1 MPDPAHSKTRATAA
15 IAASVL
21 TAGTGAAQA
30 AIPVHNAGG
39 LSSSSVQQNRAQRS
53 DRGVRP
59 SVQVEQGAA
68 INPARSQSITVSG
81 SGFLGEDV
89 EKHGIAV
96 YVSEYRKYP
105 LAALSRARAVTMTL
119 VPASDVHEGSF
130 STQLTLPAGI
140 LDPNQQYVVAT
151 AVVNPDLGY
160 SVEDTS
166 YNSWTPLEVQPADT
180 QDEPLNAQILSG
192 QLEIP
197 QEQNLIVYKAT
208 GLGDAQAFEIMTS
221 IYAVDEQG
229 NRHVLAASPARA
241 DVVNGTLLDGIEVP
255 GARLAVLQDV
265 HPDLH
270 YVLNVEIAPSASR
283 GLAAQSVEIPF
294 TNGWSVAETAT
305 AEPAAVQA
313 EEVEGQ
319 AGEAPVAL
327 SSEASEP
334 VAPSASGTPADEQD
348 PVLPETDPRRHYDLP
363 RNTKFDR
370 VRDASMDRAGEQE
383 SAEPTNHSSVA
394 VGARLRVEETAVP
407 ENDSEKTLTFTGEG
421 LEGSGSVA
429 LQVHALDSD
438 GRTVSEAIASG
449 DARVEDGAF
458 SAQLQVP
465 GNALKPGT
473 TYRVSA
479 VYEDSRGTVQIVT
492 GGFTVER
499 DGADASR
506 PSESLPAAQAEA
518 PATEKPDDGGST
530 GENPAEEGPSTAP
543 SDSAPAPAEES
554 APTEES
560 MESAPAATASEAPV
574 SAESASPKSAPVTEG
589 ATGGAT
595 DRAGQKPQK
604 ATASA
609 SKGERE
615 QLAVTGA
622 SGMLT
627 ISAVGSLSLVAGAFL
642 TRRGRRDVQLTSR
655 S

>member
-21 TAGTGAAQA
+21 TAGTSAAQA
-30 AIPVHNAGG
+30 AIPVHNAGD
-39 LSSSSVQQNRAQRS
+39 LSSSSIQQSRAQHS
-53 DRGVRP
+53 DRDVHP
-59 SVQVEQGAA
+59 SVQIEQGSA

-81 SGFLGEDV
+81 NGFLGEDV
-89 EKHGIAV
+89 ENHGIAV

-130 STQLTLPAGI
+130 STQLTLPAGT

-166 YNSWTPLEVQPADT
+166 YNSWVPLEVQPADT
-180 QDEPLNAQILSG
+180 QDEPLKAQILSG

-221 IYAVDEQG
+221 IYAIDEQG

-265 HPDLH
+265 HPDVR

-283 GLAAQSVEIPF
+283 ALAVQSVEIPF
-294 TNGWSVAETAT
+294 TNGWNVAETAT
-305 AEPAAVQA
+305 AEPAAV
-313 EEVEGQ
+313 
-319 AGEAPVAL
+319 
-327 SSEASEP
+327 
-334 VAPSASGTPADEQD
+334 PADEQD

-363 RNTKFDR
+363 RNTQFDR
-370 VRDASMDRAGEQE
+370 VRDASTGRPGEQE
-383 SAEPTNHSSVA
+383 AADSTNHSSVA
-394 VGARLRVEETAVP
+394 AGARLRVEETAVP
-407 ENDSEKTLTFTGEG
+407 ENDMEKTLTFTGEG
-421 LEGSGSVA
+421 FEGSGSVA
-429 LQVHALDSD
+429 LQVYALGSD
-438 GRTVSEAIASG
+438 GQTVGDAVASG
-449 DARVEDGAF
+449 DARVEDGSF
-458 SAQLQVP
+458 SAHLQVP
-465 GNALKPGT
+465 GSALKPGT

-499 DGADASR
+499 DGVDASR
-506 PSESLPAAQAEA
+506 PSDSLPAERVEA
-518 PATEKPDDGGST
+518 PATEKPADKK
-530 GENPAEEGPSTAP
+530 PSVTP
-543 SDSAPAPAEES
+543 S
-554 APTEES
+554 
-560 MESAPAATASEAPV
+560 ESAPASATESKEPAPVASASEAPA
-574 SAESASPKSAPVTEG
+574 SAESASSAPASV
-589 ATGGAT
+589 ATHVAEH
-595 DRAGQKPQK
+595 AGQKSQK
-604 ATASA
+604 VAGPTQ
-609 SKGERE
+609 KGEPE
-615 QLAVTGA
+615 QLAATGA
-622 SGMLT
+622 SGMLV
-627 ISAVGSLSLVAGAFL
+627 ISAVGSLSLAAGVFL
-642 TRRGRRDVQLTSR
+642 TRRGHRDVRLTSR

>member
-39 LSSSSVQQNRAQRS
+39 LSSSNVQQNRAQHS
-53 DRGVRP
+53 DRDVRP

-119 VPASDVHEGSF
+119 VPVSDVHEGSF

-265 HPDLH
+265 HPDLR

-283 GLAAQSVEIPF
+283 GLVAQSVEIPF
-294 TNGWSVAETAT
+294 TNGWSVAETAA
-305 AEPAAVQA
+305 AEPADEEAEEVGAQA
-313 EEVEGQ
+313 EETPAAPRPATSEP
-319 AGEAPVAL
+319 EA
-327 SSEASEP
+327 SEASI
-334 VAPSASGTPADEQD
+334 VPAEEQD

-363 RNTKFDR
+363 RNTQFDR
-370 VRDASMDRAGEQE
+370 VRDASADRAEEQE
-383 SAEPTNHSSVA
+383 SAESTNHSSLA

-421 LEGSGSVA
+421 LEGSGPVA
-429 LQVHALDSD
+429 LQVHALDSN
-438 GRTVSEAIASG
+438 GRTAGEAIASG
-449 DARVEDGAF
+449 DARVEDGSF

-499 DGADASR
+499 DGVDASR
-506 PSESLPAAQAEA
+506 PSESLPAEQTEA
-518 PATEKPDDGGST
+518 PATEESSYGDSAAEKPT
-530 GENPAEEGPSTAP
+530 EEKPSVTP
-543 SDSAPAPAEES
+543 SDSAPAPVEESKES
-554 APTEES
+554 APV
-560 MESAPAATASEAPV
+560 AVASEAPV
-574 SAESASPKSAPVTEG
+574 SYESASPKSAPVTEG

-622 SGMLT
+622 SGILT

>member
-39 LSSSSVQQNRAQRS
+39 LSSSNVQQNRAQHS
-53 DRGVRP
+53 DRDVRP

-119 VPASDVHEGSF
+119 VPVSDVHEGSF

-265 HPDLH
+265 HPDLR

-294 TNGWSVAETAT
+294 TNGWSVAETAV
-305 AEPAAVQA
+305 AEPADEEVEAQA
-313 EEVEGQ
+313 EETPAAPRPATSEP
-319 AGEAPVAL
+319 EA
-327 SSEASEP
+327 SEASI
-334 VAPSASGTPADEQD
+334 VPAEEQD

-363 RNTKFDR
+363 RNTQFDR
-370 VRDASMDRAGEQE
+370 VRDASADRAEEQE
-383 SAEPTNHSSVA
+383 SAESTNHSSVA

-421 LEGSGSVA
+421 LEGSGPVV
-429 LQVHALDSD
+429 LQVYALDSN
-438 GRTVSEAIASG
+438 GRTAGEAIASG
-449 DARVEDGAF
+449 DARVEDGSF

-499 DGADASR
+499 DGVDASR
-506 PSESLPAAQAEA
+506 PSDSLPAEQTEA
-518 PATEKPDDGGST
+518 PATEEPSYGDSAAEKPT
-530 GENPAEEGPSTAP
+530 EEKPSVTP

-554 APTEES
+554 K
-560 MESAPAATASEAPV
+560 ESAPVAVASEAPV
-574 SAESASPKSAPVTEG
+574 SAESASHESAPVTED
-589 ATGGAT
+589 A
-595 DRAGQKPQK
+595 
-604 ATASA
+604 
-609 SKGERE
+609 
-615 QLAVTGA
+615 
-622 SGMLT
+622 
-627 ISAVGSLSLVAGAFL
+627 
-642 TRRGRRDVQLTSR
+642 TRRGYRPCRTEASEGYGFGLQG
-655 S
+655 

>member
-39 LSSSSVQQNRAQRS
+39 LSSSNVQQNRAQHS
-53 DRGVRP
+53 DRDVRP

-119 VPASDVHEGSF
+119 VPVSDVHEGSF

-265 HPDLH
+265 HPDLR

-294 TNGWSVAETAT
+294 TNGWSVAETAV
-305 AEPAAVQA
+305 AEPADEEVEAQA
-313 EEVEGQ
+313 EEPPAAPRPATSEP
-319 AGEAPVAL
+319 EA
-327 SSEASEP
+327 SEASI
-334 VAPSASGTPADEQD
+334 VPAEEQD

-363 RNTKFDR
+363 RNTRFDR
-370 VRDASMDRAGEQE
+370 VRDASADRAEEQE
-383 SAEPTNHSSVA
+383 SAESTNHSSVA

-421 LEGSGSVA
+421 LEGSGPVA
-429 LQVHALDSD
+429 LQVYALDSN
-438 GRTVSEAIASG
+438 GRTAGEAIASG
-449 DARVEDGAF
+449 EARVEDGSF

-499 DGADASR
+499 DGVDASR
-506 PSESLPAAQAEA
+506 PSDSLPAEQTEA
-518 PATEKPDDGGST
+518 PATEESNNGGSAA
-530 GENPAEEGPSTAP
+530 EKPAEEKPSAATP

-554 APTEES
+554 K
-560 MESAPAATASEAPV
+560 ESAPVAVASEAPV
-574 SAESASPKSAPVTEG
+574 SYESASHESAPVTED

-595 DRAGQKPQK
+595 DRAGQKPQQ

-615 QLAVTGA
+615 QLAATGT

>member
-39 LSSSSVQQNRAQRS
+39 LSSSNVQQNRAQRS
-53 DRGVRP
+53 DRDVRP

-119 VPASDVHEGSF
+119 VPVSDVHEGSF

-265 HPDLH
+265 HPDLR

-294 TNGWSVAETAT
+294 TNGWSVAETAA
-305 AEPAAVQA
+305 AEPADEEAEEVGAQA
-313 EEVEGQ
+313 EETPAAPRPATSEP
-319 AGEAPVAL
+319 EA
-327 SSEASEP
+327 SEASI
-334 VAPSASGTPADEQD
+334 VPAEEQD

-363 RNTKFDR
+363 RNTRFDR
-370 VRDASMDRAGEQE
+370 VRDASADRAEEQE
-383 SAEPTNHSSVA
+383 SAESTNHSSVA

-421 LEGSGSVA
+421 LEGSGPVA
-429 LQVHALDSD
+429 LQVHALDSN
-438 GRTVSEAIASG
+438 GRTAGEAIASG
-449 DARVEDGAF
+449 DARVEDGSF

-499 DGADASR
+499 DGVDASR
-506 PSESLPAAQAEA
+506 PSDSLPAEQTEA
-518 PATEKPDDGGST
+518 PATEEPSYGGSAA
-530 GENPAEEGPSTAP
+530 EKPAEEKPSVTP

-554 APTEES
+554 K
-560 MESAPAATASEAPV
+560 ESAPVAVASEAPV
-574 SAESASPKSAPVTEG
+574 SYESASHESAPVTEG

-615 QLAVTGA
+615 QLAATGT

-642 TRRGRRDVQLTSR
+642 TRRGRRDAQLTSR

>member
-39 LSSSSVQQNRAQRS
+39 LSSSNVQQNRAQHS
-53 DRGVRP
+53 DRDVRP

-119 VPASDVHEGSF
+119 VPVSDVHEGSF

-265 HPDLH
+265 HPDLR

-294 TNGWSVAETAT
+294 TNGWSVAETAV
-305 AEPAAVQA
+305 AEPADEEVEAQA
-313 EEVEGQ
+313 EEAPAAPRPATSEP
-319 AGEAPVAL
+319 EA
-327 SSEASEP
+327 SEASI
-334 VAPSASGTPADEQD
+334 VPAEEQD

-363 RNTKFDR
+363 RNTQFDR
-370 VRDASMDRAGEQE
+370 VRDASADRAEEQE
-383 SAEPTNHSSVA
+383 SAESTNHSSVA

-421 LEGSGSVA
+421 LEGSGPVA
-429 LQVHALDSD
+429 LQVHALDSN
-438 GRTVSEAIASG
+438 GRTAGEAIASG
-449 DARVEDGAF
+449 EARVEDGSF

-499 DGADASR
+499 DGVDASR
-506 PSESLPAAQAEA
+506 PSDSLPAEQTEA
-518 PATEKPDDGGST
+518 PATEESNSGGSAA
-530 GENPAEEGPSTAP
+530 EKPAEEKPSAATP

-554 APTEES
+554 K
-560 MESAPAATASEAPV
+560 ESAPVAVASEAPV
-574 SAESASPKSAPVTEG
+574 SYESASHESAPVTED

-615 QLAVTGA
+615 QLAATGT

>member
-39 LSSSSVQQNRAQRS
+39 LSSSNVQQNRAQRS
-53 DRGVRP
+53 DRDVRP

-119 VPASDVHEGSF
+119 VPVSDVHEGSF

-265 HPDLH
+265 HPDLR

-294 TNGWSVAETAT
+294 TNGWSVAETAA
-305 AEPAAVQA
+305 AEPADEEA
-313 EEVEGQ
+313 EEVGAQSEETP
-319 AGEAPVAL
+319 AAPRPATSEPEA
-327 SSEASEP
+327 SEASI
-334 VAPSASGTPADEQD
+334 VPAEEQD

-363 RNTKFDR
+363 RNTRFDR
-370 VRDASMDRAGEQE
+370 VRDASADRAGEQE
-383 SAEPTNHSSVA
+383 SAESTNHSSLA

-421 LEGSGSVA
+421 LEGSGPVA
-429 LQVHALDSD
+429 LQVHALDSN
-438 GRTVSEAIASG
+438 GRTAGEAIASG
-449 DARVEDGAF
+449 DARVEDGSF

-499 DGADASR
+499 DGVDASR
-506 PSESLPAAQAEA
+506 PSDSLPAEQTEA
-518 PATEKPDDGGST
+518 PATEEPNNGGSA
-530 GENPAEEGPSTAP
+530 AEEPTEEKPSVTP
-543 SDSAPAPAEES
+543 SDSTPAPVEES
-554 APTEES
+554 K
-560 MESAPAATASEAPV
+560 ESAPAAVASEAPV
-574 SAESASPKSAPVTEG
+574 SAESASHESAPVTED

-604 ATASA
+604 ATALA

-615 QLAVTGA
+615 QLAATGT

>member
-21 TAGTGAAQA
+21 TAGTSAAQA
-30 AIPVHNAGG
+30 AIPVHNAGD
-39 LSSSSVQQNRAQRS
+39 LSSSSIQQSRAQHS
-53 DRGVRP
+53 DRDVHP
-59 SVQVEQGAA
+59 SVQIEQGSA

-81 SGFLGEDV
+81 NGFLGEDV

-130 STQLTLPAGI
+130 STQLTLPAGT

-166 YNSWTPLEVQPADT
+166 YNSWVPLEVQPADT
-180 QDEPLNAQILSG
+180 QDEPLKAQILSG

-221 IYAVDEQG
+221 IYAIDEQG

-265 HPDLH
+265 HPDVR

-283 GLAAQSVEIPF
+283 GLAVQSIEIPF
-294 TNGWSVAETAT
+294 TNGWNVAETAT
-305 AEPAAVQA
+305 AEPAAV
-313 EEVEGQ
+313 
-319 AGEAPVAL
+319 
-327 SSEASEP
+327 
-334 VAPSASGTPADEQD
+334 PADEQD

-363 RNTKFDR
+363 RNTQFDR
-370 VRDASMDRAGEQE
+370 VRDASTGRPGEQE
-383 SAEPTNHSSVA
+383 AADSTNHPSVA
-394 VGARLRVEETAVP
+394 AGARLRVEETAVP
-407 ENDSEKTLTFTGEG
+407 ENDMEKTLTFTGEG
-421 LEGSGSVA
+421 FEGSGSVA
-429 LQVHALDSD
+429 LQVYALGSD
-438 GRTVSEAIASG
+438 GQTVGDAVASG
-449 DARVEDGAF
+449 DARVEDGSF
-458 SAQLQVP
+458 SAHLQVL
-465 GNALKPGT
+465 GSALKPGT

-479 VYEDSRGTVQIVT
+479 IYEDSRGTVQIVT

-499 DGADASR
+499 DGVDASH
-506 PSESLPAAQAEA
+506 PSDSLPAERVEA
-518 PATEKPDDGGST
+518 PATEKPADKK
-530 GENPAEEGPSTAP
+530 PSVTP
-543 SDSAPAPAEES
+543 SQSAPASAAESKEPAPVAS
-554 APTEES
+554 
-560 MESAPAATASEAPV
+560 ASEAPA
-574 SAESASPKSAPVTEG
+574 SAESASSAPASV
-589 ATGGAT
+589 ATHVAE
-595 DRAGQKPQK
+595 RAGQKSQK
-604 ATASA
+604 ATGPTQ
-609 SKGERE
+609 KGERE
-615 QLAVTGA
+615 QLAATGA
-622 SGMLT
+622 SGMLV
-627 ISAVGSLSLVAGAFL
+627 ISAVGSLSLAAGVFL
-642 TRRGRRDVQLTSR
+642 TRRGHRDVRLTSR

>member
-39 LSSSSVQQNRAQRS
+39 LSSSNVQQNRAQHS
-53 DRGVRP
+53 DRDVRP

-119 VPASDVHEGSF
+119 VPVSDVHEGSF

-166 YNSWTPLEVQPADT
+166 YNSWVPLEVQPADT
-180 QDEPLNAQILSG
+180 QDEPLKAQILSG

-221 IYAVDEQG
+221 IYAIDEQG

-265 HPDLH
+265 HPDVR

-283 GLAAQSVEIPF
+283 GLAVQSIEIPF
-294 TNGWSVAETAT
+294 TNGWNVAETAT
-305 AEPAAVQA
+305 AESAAV
-313 EEVEGQ
+313 
-319 AGEAPVAL
+319 
-327 SSEASEP
+327 
-334 VAPSASGTPADEQD
+334 PADEQD

-363 RNTKFDR
+363 RNTQFDR
-370 VRDASMDRAGEQE
+370 VRDASTGRPGEQE
-383 SAEPTNHSSVA
+383 AADSTNHSSVA

-407 ENDSEKTLTFTGEG
+407 ENDMEKTLTFTGEG
-421 LEGSGSVA
+421 FEGSDSVA
-429 LQVHALDSD
+429 LQVYALGSD
-438 GRTVSEAIASG
+438 GQTVGDAVASG
-449 DARVEDGAF
+449 DARVEDGSF
-458 SAQLQVP
+458 SAHLQVP
-465 GNALKPGT
+465 GSALKPGT

-479 VYEDSRGTVQIVT
+479 IYEDSRGTVQIVT

-499 DGADASR
+499 DGVDASH
-506 PSESLPAAQAEA
+506 PSDSLPAERVEA
-518 PATEKPDDGGST
+518 PATEKPADKK
-530 GENPAEEGPSTAP
+530 PSVTP
-543 SDSAPAPAEES
+543 S
-554 APTEES
+554 
-560 MESAPAATASEAPV
+560 ESAPASAAESKEPAPAASASEAPA
-574 SAESASPKSAPVTEG
+574 SAESASSAPASV
-589 ATGGAT
+589 ATHIAE
-595 DRAGQKPQK
+595 RAGQKSQK
-604 ATASA
+604 ATGPTQ
-609 SKGERE
+609 KGERE
-615 QLAVTGA
+615 QLAATGA
-622 SGMLT
+622 SGMLV
-627 ISAVGSLSLVAGAFL
+627 ISAVGSLSLAAGVFL
-642 TRRGRRDVQLTSR
+642 TRRGHRDVRLTSR

>member
-21 TAGTGAAQA
+21 TAGTGVAQA

-39 LSSSSVQQNRAQRS
+39 LSSSNVQQNRAQHS
-53 DRGVRP
+53 DRDVRP

-119 VPASDVHEGSF
+119 VPVSDVHEGSF

-265 HPDLH
+265 HPDLR

-294 TNGWSVAETAT
+294 TNGWSVAETAV
-305 AEPAAVQA
+305 AEPADEEVEAQA
-313 EEVEGQ
+313 EEAPAAPRPATSGP
-319 AGEAPVAL
+319 EA
-327 SSEASEP
+327 SEASI
-334 VAPSASGTPADEQD
+334 VPAEEQD
-348 PVLPETDPRRHYDLP
+348 PVFPETDPRRHYDLP
-363 RNTKFDR
+363 RNTQFDR
-370 VRDASMDRAGEQE
+370 VRDASADRAEEQE
-383 SAEPTNHSSVA
+383 SAESTNHSSVA

-421 LEGSGSVA
+421 LEGSGPVA
-429 LQVHALDSD
+429 LQVYALDSN
-438 GRTVSEAIASG
+438 GRTAGEAIASG
-449 DARVEDGAF
+449 DARVEDGSF

-499 DGADASR
+499 DGVDASR
-506 PSESLPAAQAEA
+506 PSDSLPAEQTEA
-518 PATEKPDDGGST
+518 PATEESNNGGSAA
-530 GENPAEEGPSTAP
+530 EKPAEEKPSAATP

-554 APTEES
+554 K
-560 MESAPAATASEAPV
+560 ESAPVAVASEAPV
-574 SAESASPKSAPVTEG
+574 SYESASHESAPVTED

-615 QLAVTGA
+615 QLAATGT

>member
-39 LSSSSVQQNRAQRS
+39 LSSSNVQQNRAQRS
-53 DRGVRP
+53 DRDVRP

-119 VPASDVHEGSF
+119 VPVSDVHEGSF

-241 DVVNGTLLDGIEVP
+241 DAVNGTLLDGIEVP

-265 HPDLH
+265 HPDLR

-294 TNGWSVAETAT
+294 TNGWSVAETAA
-305 AEPAAVQA
+305 AEPAD
-313 EEVEGQ
+313 EEVEEVGAQ
-319 AGEAPVAL
+319 SEETPAAPRPTTSEPEA
-327 SSEASEP
+327 SEAS
-334 VAPSASGTPADEQD
+334 VVPAEEQD
-348 PVLPETDPRRHYDLP
+348 PVLPETDPRCHYDLP
-363 RNTKFDR
+363 RNTRFDR
-370 VRDASMDRAGEQE
+370 VRDASADRAGEQE
-383 SAEPTNHSSVA
+383 SAEPTNHSSLA

-421 LEGSGSVA
+421 LEGSGPVA
-429 LQVHALDSD
+429 LQVHALDSN
-438 GRTVSEAIASG
+438 GRTAGEAIASG
-449 DARVEDGAF
+449 DARVEDGSF

-499 DGADASR
+499 DGVDASR
-506 PSESLPAAQAEA
+506 PSESLPAEQTEA
-518 PATEKPDDGGST
+518 PATEEPSYGDSAAEKPT
-530 GENPAEEGPSTAP
+530 EEKPSVTL
-543 SDSAPAPAEES
+543 SDSAPAPVEES
-554 APTEES
+554 K
-560 MESAPAATASEAPV
+560 ESAPAATASEAPV
-574 SAESASPKSAPVTEG
+574 SAESASHESAPVTED

-604 ATASA
+604 ATALA

-615 QLAVTGA
+615 QLAATGT

>member
-39 LSSSSVQQNRAQRS
+39 LSSSNVQQNRAQHS
-53 DRGVRP
+53 DRDVRP

-119 VPASDVHEGSF
+119 VPVSDVHEGSF

-265 HPDLH
+265 HPDLR

-294 TNGWSVAETAT
+294 TNGWSVAETAV
-305 AEPAAVQA
+305 AEPADEEIEAQA
-313 EEVEGQ
+313 EEAPAAPRPATSEP
-319 AGEAPVAL
+319 EA
-327 SSEASEP
+327 SEASI
-334 VAPSASGTPADEQD
+334 VPAEEQD

-363 RNTKFDR
+363 RNTQFDR
-370 VRDASMDRAGEQE
+370 VRDASADRAEEQE
-383 SAEPTNHSSVA
+383 SAESTNHSSVA

-421 LEGSGSVA
+421 LEGSGPVA
-429 LQVHALDSD
+429 LQVHALDSN
-438 GRTVSEAIASG
+438 GRTAGEAIASG
-449 DARVEDGAF
+449 EARVEDGSF

-499 DGADASR
+499 DGVDASR
-506 PSESLPAAQAEA
+506 PSDSLPAEQTEA
-518 PATEKPDDGGST
+518 PATEESNNGGSAA
-530 GENPAEEGPSTAP
+530 EKPAEEKPSAATP

-554 APTEES
+554 K
-560 MESAPAATASEAPV
+560 ESAPVAVASEAPV
-574 SAESASPKSAPVTEG
+574 SYESASHESAPVTED

-615 QLAVTGA
+615 QLAATGT

>member
-39 LSSSSVQQNRAQRS
+39 LSSSNVQQNRAQRS
-53 DRGVRP
+53 DRDVRP

-119 VPASDVHEGSF
+119 VPVSDVHEGSF

-265 HPDLH
+265 HPDLR

-294 TNGWSVAETAT
+294 TNGWSVAETAA
-305 AEPAAVQA
+305 AEPADEEVEEVEAQA
-313 EEVEGQ
+313 EETP
-319 AGEAPVAL
+319 AAPRPATSKPEA
-327 SSEASEP
+327 SEAST
-334 VAPSASGTPADEQD
+334 VPAEEQD

-363 RNTKFDR
+363 RNTRFDR
-370 VRDASMDRAGEQE
+370 VRDASADRAGEQE
-383 SAEPTNHSSVA
+383 SAESTNHSSVA
-394 VGARLRVEETAVP
+394 VGARLRVEEAAVP

-421 LEGSGSVA
+421 LEGSGPVA
-429 LQVHALDSD
+429 LQVHALDSN
-438 GRTVSEAIASG
+438 GRTAGEAIASG
-449 DARVEDGAF
+449 DARVEDGSF

-499 DGADASR
+499 DGVDASR
-506 PSESLPAAQAEA
+506 PSESLPAEQTEA
-518 PATEKPDDGGST
+518 PATEEPSYGDSAAEKPT
-530 GENPAEEGPSTAP
+530 EEKPSVTP

-554 APTEES
+554 K
-560 MESAPAATASEAPV
+560 ESAPAAVASEAPV
-574 SAESASPKSAPVTEG
+574 SYESASPKSAPVTEG

-615 QLAVTGA
+615 QLAATGT

>member
-39 LSSSSVQQNRAQRS
+39 LSSSNVQQNRAQHS
-53 DRGVRP
+53 DRDVRP

-68 INPARSQSITVSG
+68 INPARSQSVTVSG

-119 VPASDVHEGSF
+119 VPVSDVHEGSF

-265 HPDLH
+265 HPDLR

-294 TNGWSVAETAT
+294 TNGWSVAETAV
-305 AEPAAVQA
+305 AEPADEEVEAQA
-313 EEVEGQ
+313 EEPPAAPRPATSEP
-319 AGEAPVAL
+319 EA
-327 SSEASEP
+327 SEASI
-334 VAPSASGTPADEQD
+334 VPAEEQD

-363 RNTKFDR
+363 RNTRFDR
-370 VRDASMDRAGEQE
+370 VRDASADRAEEQE
-383 SAEPTNHSSVA
+383 SAESTNHSSVA

-421 LEGSGSVA
+421 LEGSGPVA
-429 LQVHALDSD
+429 LQVYALDSN
-438 GRTVSEAIASG
+438 GRTAGEAIASG
-449 DARVEDGAF
+449 EARVEDGSF

-499 DGADASR
+499 DGVDASR
-506 PSESLPAAQAEA
+506 PSDSLPAEQTEA
-518 PATEKPDDGGST
+518 PATEESNNGGSAA
-530 GENPAEEGPSTAP
+530 EKPAEEKPSAATP

-554 APTEES
+554 K
-560 MESAPAATASEAPV
+560 ESAPVAVASEAPV
-574 SAESASPKSAPVTEG
+574 SYESASHESAPVTED

-615 QLAVTGA
+615 QLAATGT

>member
-39 LSSSSVQQNRAQRS
+39 LSSSNVQQNRAQHS
-53 DRGVRP
+53 DRDVRP

-119 VPASDVHEGSF
+119 VPVSDVHEGSF

-265 HPDLH
+265 HPDLR

-294 TNGWSVAETAT
+294 TNGWSVAETAV
-305 AEPAAVQA
+305 AEPADEEVEAQA
-313 EEVEGQ
+313 EEPPAAPRPATSEP
-319 AGEAPVAL
+319 EA
-327 SSEASEP
+327 SEASI
-334 VAPSASGTPADEQD
+334 VPAEEQD

-363 RNTKFDR
+363 RNTRFDR
-370 VRDASMDRAGEQE
+370 VRDASADRAEEQE
-383 SAEPTNHSSVA
+383 SAESTNHSSVA

-421 LEGSGSVA
+421 LEGSGPVA
-429 LQVHALDSD
+429 LQVYALDSN
-438 GRTVSEAIASG
+438 GRTAGEAIASG
-449 DARVEDGAF
+449 EARVEDGSF

-499 DGADASR
+499 DGVDASR
-506 PSESLPAAQAEA
+506 PSDSLPAEQTEA
-518 PATEKPDDGGST
+518 PATEESNNGGSAA
-530 GENPAEEGPSTAP
+530 EKPAEEKPSAATP

-554 APTEES
+554 K
-560 MESAPAATASEAPV
+560 ESAPVAVASEAPV
-574 SAESASPKSAPVTEG
+574 SYESASHESAPVTED

-615 QLAVTGA
+615 QLAATGT

>member
-39 LSSSSVQQNRAQRS
+39 LSSSNVQQNRAQHS
-53 DRGVRP
+53 DRDVRP

-119 VPASDVHEGSF
+119 VPVSDVHEGSF

-265 HPDLH
+265 HPDLR

-294 TNGWSVAETAT
+294 TNGWSVTETAA
-305 AEPAAVQA
+305 AEPVDEEAEKVGAQSEETPAAPRPA
-313 EEVEGQ
+313 TSEP
-319 AGEAPVAL
+319 EA
-327 SSEASEP
+327 SEASI
-334 VAPSASGTPADEQD
+334 VPAEEQD

-363 RNTKFDR
+363 RNTQFDR
-370 VRDASMDRAGEQE
+370 VRDASADRAEEQE
-383 SAEPTNHSSVA
+383 SAESTNHSSVA

-421 LEGSGSVA
+421 LEGSGPVA
-429 LQVHALDSD
+429 LQVHALDSN
-438 GRTVSEAIASG
+438 GRTAGEAIASG
-449 DARVEDGAF
+449 EARVEDGSF

-499 DGADASR
+499 DGVGASR
-506 PSESLPAAQAEA
+506 PSDSLPAEQTEA
-518 PATEKPDDGGST
+518 PATEEPSYGDSAAEKPT
-530 GENPAEEGPSTAP
+530 EEKPSVTP

-554 APTEES
+554 K
-560 MESAPAATASEAPV
+560 ESAPVAVASEAPV
-574 SAESASPKSAPVTEG
+574 SAESASHESAPVTED

-615 QLAVTGA
+615 QLAATGA
-622 SGMLT
+622 SGILT

>member
-39 LSSSSVQQNRAQRS
+39 LSSSNVQQNRAQHS
-53 DRGVRP
+53 DRDVRP

-119 VPASDVHEGSF
+119 VPVSDVHEGSF

-265 HPDLH
+265 HPDLR

-294 TNGWSVAETAT
+294 TNGWSVAETAV
-305 AEPAAVQA
+305 AEPADEEVEAQA
-313 EEVEGQ
+313 EEAPAAPRPATSEP
-319 AGEAPVAL
+319 EA
-327 SSEASEP
+327 SEASI
-334 VAPSASGTPADEQD
+334 VPAEEQD

-363 RNTKFDR
+363 RNTQFDR
-370 VRDASMDRAGEQE
+370 VRDASADRAEEQE
-383 SAEPTNHSSVA
+383 SAESTNHSSVA

-421 LEGSGSVA
+421 LEGSGPVA
-429 LQVHALDSD
+429 LQVHALDSN
-438 GRTVSEAIASG
+438 GRTAGEAIASG
-449 DARVEDGAF
+449 EARVEDGSF

-499 DGADASR
+499 DGVDASR
-506 PSESLPAAQAEA
+506 PYDSLPAEQTEA
-518 PATEKPDDGGST
+518 PATEESNNGGSAA
-530 GENPAEEGPSTAP
+530 EKPAEEKPSAATP

-554 APTEES
+554 K
-560 MESAPAATASEAPV
+560 ESAPVAVASEAPV
-574 SAESASPKSAPVTEG
+574 SAESASHESAPVTED

-615 QLAVTGA
+615 QLAATGT

>member
-21 TAGTGAAQA
+21 TAGTSAAQA
-30 AIPVHNAGG
+30 AIPVHNAGD
-39 LSSSSVQQNRAQRS
+39 LSSSSIQQSRAQHS
-53 DRGVRP
+53 DRDVHP
-59 SVQVEQGAA
+59 SVQIEQGSA

-81 SGFLGEDV
+81 NGFLGEDV

-130 STQLTLPAGI
+130 STQLTLPAGT

-166 YNSWTPLEVQPADT
+166 YNSWVPLEVQPADT
-180 QDEPLNAQILSG
+180 QDEPLKAQILSG

-221 IYAVDEQG
+221 IYAIDEQG

-265 HPDLH
+265 HPDVR

-283 GLAAQSVEIPF
+283 GLAVQSIEIPF
-294 TNGWSVAETAT
+294 TNGWNVAETAT
-305 AEPAAVQA
+305 AEPAAV
-313 EEVEGQ
+313 
-319 AGEAPVAL
+319 
-327 SSEASEP
+327 
-334 VAPSASGTPADEQD
+334 PADEQD

-363 RNTKFDR
+363 RNTQFDR
-370 VRDASMDRAGEQE
+370 VRDASTGRPGEQE
-383 SAEPTNHSSVA
+383 AADSTNHSSVA
-394 VGARLRVEETAVP
+394 AGARLRVEETAVP
-407 ENDSEKTLTFTGEG
+407 ENDMEKTLTFTGEG
-421 LEGSGSVA
+421 FEGSDSVA
-429 LQVHALDSD
+429 LQVYALGSD
-438 GRTVSEAIASG
+438 GRTVGDAVASG
-449 DARVEDGAF
+449 DARVEDGSF
-458 SAQLQVP
+458 SAHLQVP
-465 GNALKPGT
+465 GSALKPGT

-479 VYEDSRGTVQIVT
+479 IYEDSRGTVQIVT

-499 DGADASR
+499 DGVDASH
-506 PSESLPAAQAEA
+506 PSDSLPAERVEA
-518 PATEKPDDGGST
+518 PATEKPADKK
-530 GENPAEEGPSTAP
+530 PSVTP
-543 SDSAPAPAEES
+543 SES
-554 APTEES
+554 APVSAAES
-560 MESAPAATASEAPV
+560 KEPAPVVSASEAPA
-574 SAESASPKSAPVTEG
+574 SAESASSAPASV
-589 ATGGAT
+589 ATHVAE
-595 DRAGQKPQK
+595 RAGQKSQK
-604 ATASA
+604 ATGPTQ
-609 SKGERE
+609 KGERE
-615 QLAVTGA
+615 QLAATGA
-622 SGMLT
+622 SGMLV
-627 ISAVGSLSLVAGAFL
+627 ISAVGSLSLAAGVFL
-642 TRRGRRDVQLTSR
+642 TRRGHRDVRLTSR

>member
-39 LSSSSVQQNRAQRS
+39 LSSSNVQQNRAQHS
-53 DRGVRP
+53 DRDVRP

-119 VPASDVHEGSF
+119 VPVSDVHEGSF

-265 HPDLH
+265 HPDLR

-294 TNGWSVAETAT
+294 TNGWSVAETAV
-305 AEPAAVQA
+305 AEPADEEVEAQA
-313 EEVEGQ
+313 EEAPAAPRPATSEP
-319 AGEAPVAL
+319 EA
-327 SSEASEP
+327 SEASI
-334 VAPSASGTPADEQD
+334 VPAEEQD

-363 RNTKFDR
+363 RNTRFDR
-370 VRDASMDRAGEQE
+370 VRDASADRAEEQE
-383 SAEPTNHSSVA
+383 SAESTNHSSVA

-421 LEGSGSVA
+421 LEGSGPVA
-429 LQVHALDSD
+429 LQVYALDSN
-438 GRTVSEAIASG
+438 GRTAGEAIASG
-449 DARVEDGAF
+449 DARVEDGFF

-499 DGADASR
+499 DGVDASR
-506 PSESLPAAQAEA
+506 PYDSLPAEQTEA
-518 PATEKPDDGGST
+518 PATEESNNGGSAA
-530 GENPAEEGPSTAP
+530 EKPAEEKPSAATP

-554 APTEES
+554 K
-560 MESAPAATASEAPV
+560 ESAPVAVASEAPV
-574 SAESASPKSAPVTEG
+574 SYESASHESAPVTED

-615 QLAVTGA
+615 QLAATGT

-627 ISAVGSLSLVAGAFL
+627 ISGVGSLSLVAGAFL

>member
-39 LSSSSVQQNRAQRS
+39 LSSSNVQQNRAQRS
-53 DRGVRP
+53 DRDVRP

-119 VPASDVHEGSF
+119 VPVSDVHEGSF

-265 HPDLH
+265 HPDLR

-294 TNGWSVAETAT
+294 TNGWSVAETAA
-305 AEPAAVQA
+305 AEPADEEVEEVEAQA
-313 EEVEGQ
+313 EETP
-319 AGEAPVAL
+319 AAPRPATSKPEA
-327 SSEASEP
+327 SEAS
-334 VAPSASGTPADEQD
+334 VVPAEEQD

-363 RNTKFDR
+363 RNTRFDR
-370 VRDASMDRAGEQE
+370 VRDASADRAGEQE
-383 SAEPTNHSSVA
+383 SAESTNHSSMA

-421 LEGSGSVA
+421 LEGSGPVA
-429 LQVHALDSD
+429 LQVHALDSN
-438 GRTVSEAIASG
+438 GRTAGEAIASG
-449 DARVEDGAF
+449 NARVEDGSF

-499 DGADASR
+499 DGVDASR
-506 PSESLPAAQAEA
+506 PSESLPAEQTEA
-518 PATEKPDDGGST
+518 PATEEPSYGDSAAEKPT
-530 GENPAEEGPSTAP
+530 EEKPSVTP

-554 APTEES
+554 K
-560 MESAPAATASEAPV
+560 ESAPAAVASEAPV
-574 SAESASPKSAPVTEG
+574 SYESASPKSAPVTEG

-615 QLAVTGA
+615 QLAATGT

>member
-39 LSSSSVQQNRAQRS
+39 LSSSNVQQNRAQRS
-53 DRGVRP
+53 DRDVRP

-119 VPASDVHEGSF
+119 VPVSDVHEGSF

-265 HPDLH
+265 HPDLR

-294 TNGWSVAETAT
+294 TNGWSVAETAA
-305 AEPAAVQA
+305 AEPADEEA
-313 EEVEGQ
+313 EEVGAQSEETP
-319 AGEAPVAL
+319 AAPRPATSEPEA
-327 SSEASEP
+327 SEAS
-334 VAPSASGTPADEQD
+334 VVPAEEQD

-363 RNTKFDR
+363 RNTRFDR
-370 VRDASMDRAGEQE
+370 VRDASADRAGEQE
-383 SAEPTNHSSVA
+383 SAESTNHSSVA

-421 LEGSGSVA
+421 LEGSGPVA
-429 LQVHALDSD
+429 LQVHALDSN
-438 GRTVSEAIASG
+438 GRTAGEAIASG
-449 DARVEDGAF
+449 DARVEDGSF

-499 DGADASR
+499 DGVDASR
-506 PSESLPAAQAEA
+506 PSDSLPAEQTEA
-518 PATEKPDDGGST
+518 PATEEPNNGGSA
-530 GENPAEEGPSTAP
+530 AEEPTEEKPSVTP
-543 SDSAPAPAEES
+543 SDSTPAPVEES
-554 APTEES
+554 KEPAPV
-560 MESAPAATASEAPV
+560 AVASEAPV
-574 SAESASPKSAPVTEG
+574 SAESASPKSAPVTED

-604 ATASA
+604 ATALA

-615 QLAVTGA
+615 QLAATGT

>member
-39 LSSSSVQQNRAQRS
+39 LSSSNVQQNRAQHS
-53 DRGVRP
+53 DRDVRP

-119 VPASDVHEGSF
+119 VPVSDVHEGSF

-265 HPDLH
+265 HPDLR

-294 TNGWSVAETAT
+294 TNGWSVAETAV
-305 AEPAAVQA
+305 AEPAD
-313 EEVEGQ
+313 EEVE
-319 AGEAPVAL
+319 A
-327 SSEASEP
+327 
-334 VAPSASGTPADEQD
+334 D

-363 RNTKFDR
+363 RNTQFDR
-370 VRDASMDRAGEQE
+370 VRDASADRAEEQE
-383 SAEPTNHSSVA
+383 SAESTNHSSVA

-421 LEGSGSVA
+421 LEGSGPVA
-429 LQVHALDSD
+429 LQVYALDSN
-438 GRTVSEAIASG
+438 GRTAGEAIASG
-449 DARVEDGAF
+449 DARVEDGFF

-499 DGADASR
+499 DGVDASR
-506 PSESLPAAQAEA
+506 PSDSLPAEQTEA
-518 PATEKPDDGGST
+518 PATEEPSYGDSAAEKPT
-530 GENPAEEGPSTAP
+530 EEKPSVTP

-554 APTEES
+554 K
-560 MESAPAATASEAPV
+560 ESAPVAVASEAPV
-574 SAESASPKSAPVTEG
+574 SYESASPKSAPVTEG

-595 DRAGQKPQK
+595 YRAGQKPQK

-609 SKGERE
+609 SNGERE
-615 QLAVTGA
+615 QLAATGA
-622 SGMLT
+622 SGILT

>member
-53 DRGVRP
+53 DRDVRP

-119 VPASDVHEGSF
+119 VPVSDVHEGSF

-265 HPDLH
+265 HPDLR

-294 TNGWSVAETAT
+294 TNGWSVAETAV
-305 AEPAAVQA
+305 AEPADEEVEAQA
-313 EEVEGQ
+313 EEPPAAPRPATSEP
-319 AGEAPVAL
+319 EA
-327 SSEASEP
+327 SEASI
-334 VAPSASGTPADEQD
+334 VPAEEQD

-363 RNTKFDR
+363 RNTRFDR
-370 VRDASMDRAGEQE
+370 VRDASADRAEEQE
-383 SAEPTNHSSVA
+383 SAESTNHSSVA

-421 LEGSGSVA
+421 LEGSGPVA
-429 LQVHALDSD
+429 LQVYALDSN
-438 GRTVSEAIASG
+438 GRTAGEAIASG
-449 DARVEDGAF
+449 EARVEDGSF

-499 DGADASR
+499 DGVDASR
-506 PSESLPAAQAEA
+506 PSDSLPAEQTEA
-518 PATEKPDDGGST
+518 PATEEPSYGDSATEKPT
-530 GENPAEEGPSTAP
+530 EEKPSVTP

-554 APTEES
+554 K
-560 MESAPAATASEAPV
+560 ESAPVAVASEAPV
-574 SAESASPKSAPVTEG
+574 SYESASPKSAPVTEG

-595 DRAGQKPQK
+595 YRAGQKPQK

-609 SKGERE
+609 SNGERE
-615 QLAVTGA
+615 QLAATGA

>member
-39 LSSSSVQQNRAQRS
+39 LSSSNVQQNRAQRS
-53 DRGVRP
+53 DRDVRP
-59 SVQVEQGAA
+59 SVQIEQGAA

-119 VPASDVHEGSF
+119 VPVSDVHEGSF

-221 IYAVDEQG
+221 IYAIDEQG

-265 HPDLH
+265 HPDLR

-294 TNGWSVAETAT
+294 TNGWSVAETAA
-305 AEPAAVQA
+305 AEPADEEVEEVGAQA
-313 EEVEGQ
+313 EETP
-319 AGEAPVAL
+319 AAPRPAT
-327 SSEASEP
+327 SESEATE
-334 VAPSASGTPADEQD
+334 ASVVPAEEQD

-363 RNTKFDR
+363 RNTRFDR
-370 VRDASMDRAGEQE
+370 VRDASADRAGEQE
-383 SAEPTNHSSVA
+383 SAESTNHSSVA

-421 LEGSGSVA
+421 LEGSGPVA
-429 LQVHALDSD
+429 LQVHALDSN
-438 GRTVSEAIASG
+438 GRTAGEAIASG
-449 DARVEDGAF
+449 DARVEDGSF

-499 DGADASR
+499 DGVDASR
-506 PSESLPAAQAEA
+506 PSESLPAEQTEA
-518 PATEKPDDGGST
+518 PAAEEPNNGGSAA
-530 GENPAEEGPSTAP
+530 EKPAEEKPSATP
-543 SDSAPAPAEES
+543 SDSAPAPVEESKES
-554 APTEES
+554 APV
-560 MESAPAATASEAPV
+560 AVASEAPV
-574 SAESASPKSAPVTEG
+574 SAESASPKSAPVTEA

-615 QLAVTGA
+615 QLAATGT

>member
-53 DRGVRP
+53 DRDVRP

-119 VPASDVHEGSF
+119 VPVSDVHEGSF

-151 AVVNPDLGY
+151 AVVNPNLGY

-265 HPDLH
+265 HPDLR

-294 TNGWSVAETAT
+294 TNGWSVAETAA
-305 AEPAAVQA
+305 AEPADEEVEEVEAQA
-313 EEVEGQ
+313 EETP
-319 AGEAPVAL
+319 AAPRPATSKPEA
-327 SSEASEP
+327 SEAS
-334 VAPSASGTPADEQD
+334 VVPAEEQD

-363 RNTKFDR
+363 RNTRFDR
-370 VRDASMDRAGEQE
+370 VRDASADRAGEQE
-383 SAEPTNHSSVA
+383 SAESTNHSSVA

-421 LEGSGSVA
+421 LEGSGPVA
-429 LQVHALDSD
+429 LQVHALDSN
-438 GRTVSEAIASG
+438 GRTAGEAIASG
-449 DARVEDGAF
+449 DARVEDGSF

-499 DGADASR
+499 DGVDASR
-506 PSESLPAAQAEA
+506 PSESLPAEQTEA
-518 PATEKPDDGGST
+518 PATEEPSYGDSAAEKPT
-530 GENPAEEGPSTAP
+530 EEKPSVTP

-554 APTEES
+554 K
-560 MESAPAATASEAPV
+560 ESAPAAVASEAPV
-574 SAESASPKSAPVTEG
+574 SYESASPKSAPVTEG

-615 QLAVTGA
+615 QLAATGT

>member
-21 TAGTGAAQA
+21 TAGTSAAQA
-30 AIPVHNAGG
+30 AIPVHNAGD
-39 LSSSSVQQNRAQRS
+39 LSSSSIQQSRAQHS
-53 DRGVRP
+53 DRDVHP
-59 SVQVEQGAA
+59 SVQIEQGSA

-81 SGFLGEDV
+81 NGFLGEDV

-130 STQLTLPAGI
+130 STQLTLPAGT

-166 YNSWTPLEVQPADT
+166 YNSWVPLEVQPADT
-180 QDEPLNAQILSG
+180 QDEPLKAQILSG

-221 IYAVDEQG
+221 IYAIDEQG

-265 HPDLH
+265 HPDLR

-283 GLAAQSVEIPF
+283 GLAVQSIEIPF
-294 TNGWSVAETAT
+294 TNGWNVAETAT
-305 AEPAAVQA
+305 AEPAAV
-313 EEVEGQ
+313 
-319 AGEAPVAL
+319 
-327 SSEASEP
+327 
-334 VAPSASGTPADEQD
+334 PADEQD

-363 RNTKFDR
+363 RNTQFDR
-370 VRDASMDRAGEQE
+370 VRDASTGRPGEQE
-383 SAEPTNHSSVA
+383 ATDSTNHPSVA
-394 VGARLRVEETAVP
+394 AGARLRVEETAVP
-407 ENDSEKTLTFTGEG
+407 ENDMEKTLTFTGEG
-421 LEGSGSVA
+421 FEGSGSVA
-429 LQVHALDSD
+429 LQVYALGSD
-438 GRTVSEAIASG
+438 GQTVGDAVASG
-449 DARVEDGAF
+449 DARVEDGSF
-458 SAQLQVP
+458 SAHLQVP
-465 GNALKPGT
+465 GSALKPGT

-499 DGADASR
+499 DGVDASR
-506 PSESLPAAQAEA
+506 PSDSLPAERVEA
-518 PATEKPDDGGST
+518 PATEKPADKK
-530 GENPAEEGPSTAP
+530 PSVTP
-543 SDSAPAPAEES
+543 S
-554 APTEES
+554 
-560 MESAPAATASEAPV
+560 ESAPASATESKEPAPVASASEAPA
-574 SAESASPKSAPVTEG
+574 SAESASSAPASV
-589 ATGGAT
+589 ATHVAE
-595 DRAGQKPQK
+595 RAGQKSQK
-604 ATASA
+604 VAGPTQ
-609 SKGERE
+609 KGEPE
-615 QLAVTGA
+615 QLAATGA
-622 SGMLT
+622 SGMLV
-627 ISAVGSLSLVAGAFL
+627 ISAVGSLSLAAGVFL
-642 TRRGRRDVQLTSR
+642 TRRGHRDVRLTSR

>member
-39 LSSSSVQQNRAQRS
+39 LSSSNVQQNRAQHS
-53 DRGVRP
+53 DRDVRP

-119 VPASDVHEGSF
+119 VPVSDVHEGSF

-221 IYAVDEQG
+221 IYAVDEQS

-265 HPDLH
+265 HPDLR

-294 TNGWSVAETAT
+294 TNGWSVAETAV
-305 AEPAAVQA
+305 AEPADEEVEAQA
-313 EEVEGQ
+313 EEAPAAPRPATSEP
-319 AGEAPVAL
+319 EA
-327 SSEASEP
+327 SEASI
-334 VAPSASGTPADEQD
+334 VPAEEQD

-363 RNTKFDR
+363 RNTQFDR
-370 VRDASMDRAGEQE
+370 VRDASADRAEEQE
-383 SAEPTNHSSVA
+383 SAESTNHSSVA

-421 LEGSGSVA
+421 LEGSGPVA
-429 LQVHALDSD
+429 LQVHALDSN
-438 GRTVSEAIASG
+438 GRTAGEAIASG
-449 DARVEDGAF
+449 EARVEDGSF

-499 DGADASR
+499 DGVDASR
-506 PSESLPAAQAEA
+506 PSDSLPAEQTEA
-518 PATEKPDDGGST
+518 PATEESNNGGSAA
-530 GENPAEEGPSTAP
+530 EKPAEEKPSAATP

-554 APTEES
+554 K
-560 MESAPAATASEAPV
+560 ESAPVAVASEAPV
-574 SAESASPKSAPVTEG
+574 SYESASHESAPVTED

-615 QLAVTGA
+615 QLAATGT

>member
-53 DRGVRP
+53 DRDVRP

-119 VPASDVHEGSF
+119 VPVSDVHEGSF

-265 HPDLH
+265 HPDLR

-294 TNGWSVAETAT
+294 TNGWSVAETAV
-305 AEPAAVQA
+305 AEPADEEVEAQA
-313 EEVEGQ
+313 EEPPAAPRPATSEP
-319 AGEAPVAL
+319 EA
-327 SSEASEP
+327 SEASI
-334 VAPSASGTPADEQD
+334 VPAEEQD

-363 RNTKFDR
+363 RNTRFDR
-370 VRDASMDRAGEQE
+370 VRDASADRAEEQE
-383 SAEPTNHSSVA
+383 SAESTNHSSVA

-421 LEGSGSVA
+421 LEGSGPVA
-429 LQVHALDSD
+429 LQVHALDSN
-438 GRTVSEAIASG
+438 GRTAGEAIASG
-449 DARVEDGAF
+449 EARVEDGSF

-465 GNALKPGT
+465 GNALKPGM

-499 DGADASR
+499 DGVDASR
-506 PSESLPAAQAEA
+506 PSDSLPAEQTEA
-518 PATEKPDDGGST
+518 PATEESNNGGSAA
-530 GENPAEEGPSTAP
+530 EKPAEEKPSAATP

-554 APTEES
+554 K
-560 MESAPAATASEAPV
+560 ESAPVAVASEAPV
-574 SAESASPKSAPVTEG
+574 SYESASHESAPVTKD

-615 QLAVTGA
+615 QLAATGT

>member
-53 DRGVRP
+53 DRDVRP

-68 INPARSQSITVSG
+68 INPTRSQSITVSG

-119 VPASDVHEGSF
+119 VPVSDVHEGSF

-255 GARLAVLQDV
+255 GARLSVLQDV
-265 HPDLH
+265 HPDLR

-294 TNGWSVAETAT
+294 TNGWSVAETAV
-305 AEPAAVQA
+305 AEPADEEA
-313 EEVEGQ
+313 EEVGAQSEETP
-319 AGEAPVAL
+319 ATPRPTTSEPEA
-327 SSEASEP
+327 SEAS
-334 VAPSASGTPADEQD
+334 VVPAEEQD

-363 RNTKFDR
+363 RNTRFDR
-370 VRDASMDRAGEQE
+370 VRDASADRAGEQE
-383 SAEPTNHSSVA
+383 SAESTNHSSLA

-421 LEGSGSVA
+421 LEGSGSVT
-429 LQVHALDSD
+429 LQVHALDSN
-438 GRTVSEAIASG
+438 GRTAGEAIASG
-449 DARVEDGAF
+449 DARVEDGSF

-499 DGADASR
+499 DGVDASR
-506 PSESLPAAQAEA
+506 PSDSLPAEQTEA
-518 PATEKPDDGGST
+518 PATEEPNNGGSAA
-530 GENPAEEGPSTAP
+530 EKPAEEKPSATP

-554 APTEES
+554 KEP
-560 MESAPAATASEAPV
+560 APAATASEAPV

-615 QLAVTGA
+615 QLAATGT